1 MSVASYPAA
10 LGVDGW
16 QSPKTCNGCGALPVP
31 GDESLECQNCTRANF
46 YTERA
51 KPPSPPPSVAD
62 SACSL
67 CSKHLAQC
75 DGDKP
80 RCSHGCDYEADSVD
94 LRKGDRDDQHAQL
107 PPTLEP
113 HRDFIQG
120 VRRIYNLLV
129 AMRYIPES
137 ELIWPPHD
145 KLHSVLAPLG
155 FDSRVIQILC
165 HIPFLKN
172 TVIQRAS
179 PELDHG
185 TYGINYLDSGE
196 AEDMLEV
203 SRPDEILLFK
213 SCSDFGNFYVYNV
226 SSQTMKLA
234 TPFQLYSKEQGRNE
248 FDRLSPRP
256 AAKVLGDLAD
266 SFTNLTLV
274 PMRGLS
280 GFQLSSSLP
289 GSDTEIKRLYARNGW
304 PRKFNG
310 EQFEKDLAAWLERE
324 SQKGPESIARMTRVS
339 AVEAQTGAP
348 NTKSMRSTR
357 SLRER
362 LHMIRRKSTF
372 A

>member
-1 MSVASYPAA
+1 MTRYRLFGRGTGQGEGNLSWIRNNLSSAIQLLSMAQPAPFFFFFSSYLALPYLCLPRLLLHPSPPTHPHRIILLPWFRNLVAPRFHHSAVRAVADLTTPDDFSAQPGKALHAHSRELSTPSLPLQLIMSVASYPAA

-129 AMRYIPES
+129 AMRNSTENNLKKTS
-137 ELIWPPHD
+137 PP
-145 KLHSVLAPLG
+145 G
-155 FDSRVIQILC
+155 
-165 HIPFLKN
+165 
-172 TVIQRAS
+172 
-179 PELDHG
+179 
-185 TYGINYLDSGE
+185 
-196 AEDMLEV
+196 
-203 SRPDEILLFK
+203 
-213 SCSDFGNFYVYNV
+213 
-226 SSQTMKLA
+226 
-234 TPFQLYSKEQGRNE
+234 
-248 FDRLSPRP
+248 
-256 AAKVLGDLAD
+256 
-266 SFTNLTLV
+266 
-274 PMRGLS
+274 
-280 GFQLSSSLP
+280 
-289 GSDTEIKRLYARNGW
+289 
-304 PRKFNG
+304 
-310 EQFEKDLAAWLERE
+310 
-324 SQKGPESIARMTRVS
+324 
-339 AVEAQTGAP
+339 
-348 NTKSMRSTR
+348 
-357 SLRER
+357 
-362 LHMIRRKSTF
+362 
-372 A
+372 